1 MINSARLTGSLM
13 TPLWVFRELISIKN
27 MHVQRV
33 VCVVYLH
40 FQQILIFFFLIFK
53 KKKNLTIMSVFT
65 ARLHFNTFMRL

>member
-53 KKKNLTIMSVFT
+53 KKKNFDDYFCVHCKVAF
-65 ARLHFNTFMRL
+65 